1 MQIIKSKEEIIDYF
15 KNGSKDKTKLKI
27 GVEHERFLYNNKNS
41 RLQFTEIKKLFE
53 YLKRYSWQ
61 EIKEDNQVVALK
73 RNNQTITLEPG
84 NQIELSG
91 SQKDTLHECVCRVL

>member
-41 RLQFTEIKKLFE
+41 RLQFTEIKNFLNILKDILGKK
-53 YLKRYSWQ
+53 LKRT
-61 EIKEDNQVVALK
+61 IK
-73 RNNQTITLEPG
+73 
-84 NQIELSG
+84 
-91 SQKDTLHECVCRVL
+91 